1 MIKFARFIEIFNNHI
16 FKNMSKDIR
25 IKKGLD
31 LKLKGEAANKTAD
44 VTRSKVYA
52 VNPSD
57 FHGVTPKMVVKEG
70 DNVKAGEVIFYSKSD
85 EKVKFVAPVSGK
97 IQEIKRGEKRVI
109 LEVLI
114 AADSQD
120 VFVEH
125 SIKNP
130 NDLSTEEVKEHL
142 LTSGCWPFINQ
153 RPYDV
158 IANSADSPKAIF
170 VSGINSAPLAPDL
183 NFTLDTKKEFLK
195 VGFEALA
202 KLTQGK
208 VHLTTRS
215 DANFLPQTDS
225 IVFHKGDGV
234 HPVGLVS
241 TQIAKIDPIN
251 KGEKIWTVKIEDVA
265 IIGELFSSGKLNL
278 QRTVALTGT
287 GFQTPLYVKVI
298 SGAQI
303 ADVVS
308 SNIKDGNY
316 RIISGDVLTGDKKQ
330 KEHFL
335 GHYHNQVTVIPEG
348 DDYDFFGWNLPR
360 PNKFSIY
367 RAGMFSFL
375 TPNKKYD
382 LNTNT
387 NGEHRGFVLTG
398 KYEKVFPLDIYPME
412 LLKSILVKDIDQM
425 EALGIYEV
433 APEDFALTEYVD
445 VSKQDHQLIIRSGL
459 DMMIKE
465 VG

>member
-1 MIKFARFIEIFNNHI
+1 MKILLLLLFTSALQVLFAQRSTYNHCSGAVFAPIEGSFSLSFLGEKKDNQIWLVFI
-16 FKNMSKDIR
+16 
-25 IKKGLD
+25 
-31 LKLKGEAANKTAD
+31 A
-44 VTRSKVYA
+44 
-52 VNPSD
+52 
-57 FHGVTPKMVVKEG
+57 PK
-70 DNVKAGEVIFYSKSD
+70 
-85 EKVKFVAPVSGK
+85 SGK
-97 IQEIKRGEKRVI
+97 FQLDIT
-109 LEVLI
+109 
-114 AADSQD
+114 
-120 VFVEH
+120 
-125 SIKNP
+125 SISASLNYTKGALYISN
-130 NDLSTEEVKEHL
+130 EAWCG
-142 LTSGCWPFINQ
+142 LT
-153 RPYDV
+153 
-158 IANSADSPKAIF
+158 
-170 VSGINSAPLAPDL
+170 PLQ
-183 NFTLDTKKEFLK
+183 K
-195 VGFEALA
+195 
-202 KLTQGK
+202 
-208 VHLTTRS
+208 S
-215 DANFLPQTDS
+215 QTDS

>member
-1 MIKFARFIEIFNNHI
+1 
-16 FKNMSKDIR
+16 MSKDIR

-31 LKLKGEAANKTAD
+31 LKLKGEAEKNLSV

-52 VNPSD
+52 ITPSD

-70 DNVKAGEVIFYSKSD
+70 AKVKAGEVIFYSKSD
-85 EKVKFVAPVSGK
+85 ESVKFVSPVSGT
-97 IQEIKRGEKRVI
+97 IQEIVRGEKRVI
-109 LEVLI
+109 LQILI

-120 VFVEH
+120 VHIEH
-125 SIKNP
+125 SKKNP
-130 NDLSTEEVKEHL
+130 NDLSSQEVKEHL
-142 LTSGCWPFINQ
+142 LASGCWPFINQ

-158 IANSADSPKAIF
+158 IANSADSPKSIF
-170 VSGINSAPLAPDL
+170 VSGINSAPLAADL
-183 NFTLDTKKEFLK
+183 NFTLEGKKEFLK
-195 VGFEALA
+195 AGFEVLS
-202 KLTQGK
+202 KLTSGK
-208 VHLTTRS
+208 VHVTTRS
-215 DANFLPQTDS
+215 NATFMPSTDA
-225 IVFHKGDGV
+225 VVVHKGEGI

-251 KGEKIWTVKIEDVA
+251 KGEKVWTVQIEDVA
-265 IIGELFSSGKLNL
+265 IIGEFFLTGKLNL
-278 QRTVALTGT
+278 QRTLALTGT
-287 GFQTPLYVKVI
+287 GFEKPSYVTVTF
-298 SGAQI
+298 GAQMG
-303 ADVVS
+303 DVVA
-308 SNIKDGNY
+308 SNLKDGNY
-316 RIISGDVLTGDKKQ
+316 RIISGNVLTGDKKS
-330 KEHFL
+330 KESFL
-335 GHYHNQVTVIPEG
+335 GFYHNQVTAIPEG

-445 VSKQDHQLIIRSGL
+445 VSKQDHQKIIRAGL
-459 DMMIKE
+459 DMMINE